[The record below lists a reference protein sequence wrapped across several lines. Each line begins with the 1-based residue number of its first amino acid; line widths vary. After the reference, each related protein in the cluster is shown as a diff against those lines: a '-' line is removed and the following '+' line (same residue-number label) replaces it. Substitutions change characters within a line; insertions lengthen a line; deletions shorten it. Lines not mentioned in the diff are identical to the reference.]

1 MPNPNYFL
9 PGFHLQ
15 SLRRTPRSAQ
25 QRMAEKLAE
34 LRRHSLTQLS
44 DLFGHFI
51 VLPSPDQR
59 QQSHRATTFVRRR
72 ILSLENTFWAFFS
85 QILDSDGSCA
95 AVVRQLQ
102 AHAAATN
109 TPTPSS
115 SSSAYCQARAKLD
128 ERLLVD
134 VLANTAQQLQAKGQ
148 PYRWHKR
155 RVVVVDGTGLSMP
168 DTAEN
173 QREWPQSARQ
183 QPGCG
188 FPSARL
194 CACFCLASGGLLS
207 YRLGNKKSHEL
218 PLLQQQ
224 WSSFKPG
231 DVLLADKG
239 FCSFYDVYHLQQR
252 AVDSVVTLARRT
264 PVNASQ
270 AVKVLGKDDL
280 LIHWPRPV
288 PSINARYSKA
298 EAAELPEQLLLRQVK
313 VNIEVPGF
321 RTRSYY
327 LVTTLLDRERYS
339 AEVLADLYRQRW
351 QVELFFRDLK
361 TTLDMDVLRCR
372 APAMIRKEILMHFI
386 VYNAVR
392 ALMLKSVEHTR
403 LSPHDISFK
412 ASVQAF
418 RHWLPLL
425 ANLQHSRAKIR
436 ALINVLYQVIADALL
451 FKRPNRSEP
460 RCVKRRPKTYALMT
474 RPRHEMIPYPH
485 RGRHRAK
492 AA

>member
-25 QRMAEKLAE
+25 QKMAEKLAE

-44 DLFGHFI
+44 ELFGHFI
-51 VLPSPDQR
+51 VLPSPSQR
-59 QQSHRATTFVRRR
+59 QQNHRVNTFVRRR
-72 ILSLENTFWAFFS
+72 MFSVENTFWAFFS

-95 AVVRQLQ
+95 AVVRKLQ
-102 AHAAATN
+102 AHAATTN

-115 SSSAYCQARAKLD
+115 SNSAYCQARAKLD
-128 ERLLVD
+128 EQLLID
-134 VLANTAQQLQAKGQ
+134 VLERTAQQLQAKGER
-148 PYRWHKR
+148 YRWQER

-173 QREWPQSARQ
+173 QLEWPQSARQ
-183 QPGCG
+183 KPGCG

-224 WSSFKPG
+224 WSSFESG

-239 FCSFYDVYHLQQR
+239 FCSFYDIHHLQQR
-252 AVDSVVTLARRT
+252 GVDSVVTLARRT
-264 PVNASQ
+264 PVKANQ
-270 AVKVLGKDDL
+270 AIKVLDQNDL
-280 LIHWPRPV
+280 LVHWPRPV

-298 EAAELPEQLLLRQVK
+298 EAAELPEQLTLRQVK
-313 VNIEVPGF
+313 VNIDVPGF
-321 RTRSYY
+321 RTQSYY
-327 LVTTLLDRERYS
+327 LVTTLLDSKRYS
-339 AEVLADLYRQRW
+339 AEDLAALYRQRW

-361 TTLDMDVLRCR
+361 ATLDMDVLRCR
-372 APAMIRKEILMHFI
+372 APAMVRKEILMHFI

-392 ALMLKSVEHTR
+392 ALMLRSAQKAQVP
-403 LSPHDISFK
+403 PHDISFK

-425 ANLQHSRAKIR
+425 ANQHYSIAKIR
-436 ALINVLYQVIADALL
+436 ALINTLYHVIADALL
-451 FKRPNRSEP
+451 CKRPNRSEP
-460 RCVKRRPKTYALMT
+460 RCVKRRPKTFALMT
-474 RPRHEMIPYPH
+474 KPRHEMIVYPH